1 MTKIEALEIAN
12 GSVVELGRLLKISHN
27 AISQWDEEKIPE
39 LRKYQ
44 IQEIIDKR
52 EAEQP
57 EPA

>member
-1 MTKIEALEIAN
+1 MTKNEALEIAN
-12 GSVVELGRLLKISHN
+12 GSVVKLGRLLKISHN
-27 AISQWDEEKIPE
+27 AISQWDDEKIPE

-57 EPA
+57 EEA